1 MAEKNRAKYKFLLFA
16 APVVVLLTW
25 PAVKWARKANTGDI
39 KLSTTEASSF
49 HSQEEVPQPAPPS
62 PAPAEEPAVV
72 LEDSGLNLHYKTK
85 EEAEKERAAAEAE
98 RAAEAEAARRQAEA
112 RAEQNKAPYVQ
123 SAEEKDFLRR
133 NGGNLRKYG
142 NFLAGLG
149 AKHGNSDVDKMSAE
163 FGGMPRLSALN
174 AQYKKDKDPY
184 RWARGAAALPEV
196 RAALVRYSSNPRVVG
211 ALARAGLD
219 ALRNPPPQS
228 IYKETVRFATTDA
241 QMASFVRDLKDSA
254 GNNVSKNLPK
264 GEDLS
269 PLKNLGLELAGQP
282 NIPPP
287 PPQTLKPPSS
297 EDGCVTGASVYRGL
311 VVKAI
316 TSFAA
321 SNRSVMDPDDAC
333 FPPYRIAAGKENAYV
348 QGVARILTGW
358 GYPARQLP
366 WAGDIIS
373 VKRTSE
379 FHEEYDILVSNN
391 CARAFGADTCKPAGF

>member
-1 MAEKNRAKYKFLLFA
+1 MAQKSGSKYKLLLFA

-25 PAVKWARKANTGDI
+25 PAVRWAKKANTGDI
-39 KLSTTEASSF
+39 KLSTAEASSF
-49 HSQEEVPQPAPPS
+49 HSQEEVRQPAPP
-62 PAPAEEPAVV
+62 PAPADEPAVAP
-72 LEDSGLNLHYKTK
+72 EDSGLNLHYKTK

-98 RAAEAEAARRQAEA
+98 RAAAAEAARRQAES
-112 RAEQNKAPYVQ
+112 RAEQSKAPYAQ

-133 NGGNLRKYG
+133 NGGDLRKYG

-149 AKHGNSDVDKMSAE
+149 AKHGNTEVDKMSAE
-163 FGGMPRLSALN
+163 FNGMPRLSALN

-219 ALRNPPPQS
+219 ALKNPPPQS
-228 IYKETVRFATTDA
+228 IYKETVRFFTTDA
-241 QMASFVRDLKDSA
+241 QLAPFVRELKDSA

-264 GEDLS
+264 GVDLS
-269 PLKNLGLELAGQP
+269 PLNDLGLELAGQP

-287 PPQTLKPPSS
+287 PSLKPPARG
-297 EDGCVTGASVYRGL
+297 DGCVTGASVYRGL

-321 SNRSVMDPDDAC
+321 ANRSVMDPDDAC
-333 FPPYRIAAGKENAYV
+333 FPPYRIAGGKENAYV
-348 QGVARILTGW
+348 QGVAKILTGW

-366 WAGDIIS
+366 WAGDVIS

-391 CARAFGADTCKPAGF
+391 CARSFGADTCKPAGF